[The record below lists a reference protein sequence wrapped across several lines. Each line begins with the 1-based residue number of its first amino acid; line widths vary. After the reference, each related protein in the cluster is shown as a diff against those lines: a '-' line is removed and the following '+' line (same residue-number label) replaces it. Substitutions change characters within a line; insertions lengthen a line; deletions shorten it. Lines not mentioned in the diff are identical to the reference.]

1 MKKSTIILALLL
13 FINIT
18 VLALLLFINI
28 TVTGQNIIGVLDYMK
43 VDDQTE
49 YLEVEKLWQK
59 IHEVR
64 LTEDAIIGRSVFKV
78 MFKTD
83 EDPYNFVTVSFY
95 DSFSKL
101 NKAIPDHIYKLAYPE
116 KTEDE
121 WDAFI
126 KRKDISR
133 KVLSSSIFQQE
144 IACSSRHLDSLGK
157 IYVINEIRV
166 KPRASKEYVALNE
179 EIYKPMYEEAI
190 RNNTRTAWSLWAK
203 WSGEMEGHQYLS
215 ADGYISLDQMEEV
228 NYLEYFEKVHPDK
241 DIDKISKKTKE
252 LRTLTNSEMWQL
264 VYRVLK

>member
-13 FINIT
+13 FINLT
-18 VLALLLFINI
+18 V
-28 TVTGQNIIGVLDYMK
+28 VGQNIIGVLDYMK
-43 VDDQTE
+43 VGDQTE

-59 IHEVR
+59 IHKVR
-64 LTEDAIIGRSVFKV
+64 LNEGAIVGWAVYQV

-101 NKAIPDHIYKLAYPE
+101 NRAVPDHTYKVAYPE

-126 KRKDISR
+126 KRTEISR
-133 KVLSSSIFQQE
+133 KVLTSSIFQQE
-144 IACSSRHLDSLGK
+144 IACSKVPDSLGK

-203 WSGEMEGHQYLS
+203 WSGETEGHQYLS